1 MINTTC
7 ERQANKRTANGK
19 CSRLL
24 VTKKEKKKKKKKA
37 TTRTASLFL
46 LPLSVPHQCKT
57 SSESKSVYEIN
68 YFQEF

>member
-1 MINTTC
+1 MGNVVDC
-7 ERQANKRTANGK
+7 WLQ
-19 CSRLL
+19 
-24 VTKKEKKKKKKKA
+24 KKKKKKKKKA

>member
-1 MINTTC
+1 MGNVVDC
-7 ERQANKRTANGK
+7 WLQ
-19 CSRLL
+19 
-24 VTKKEKKKKKKKA
+24 KKKKKKKKKRQQQERLA
-37 TTRTASLFL
+37 FL